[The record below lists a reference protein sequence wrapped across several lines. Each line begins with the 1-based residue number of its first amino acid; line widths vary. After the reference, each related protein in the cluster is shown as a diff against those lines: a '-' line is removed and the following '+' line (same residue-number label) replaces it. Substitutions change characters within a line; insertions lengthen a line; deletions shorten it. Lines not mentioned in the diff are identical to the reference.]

1 LRNDLENSLKIT
13 QGSSNEMKIRFLL
26 ALLSGMTFPALVF
39 SADGVKLGD
48 PSLTAGVPGTGAL
61 TPSDVKTYLSNP
73 ANHSVLSVELPDG
86 LAAGKEAIYIPENN
100 PLTRAKVELGR
111 QLYFDRRLSK
121 DATVSC
127 ADCHSPSAGYGAH
140 TQFGVGVKGQ
150 TGGRNSPT
158 SFNRILSKS
167 QFWDGRAADLEAQAV
182 GPIANP
188 IEMGNTHQGV
198 VSFLTS
204 NEVYRL
210 QFEKVFGAAPNID
223 NVGKAIAAFE
233 RTIVTGTSPYDAYEP
248 LRKFQEAFEEQLED
262 LEDFKQEDPSN
273 FAKYEGL
280 KSKSD
285 ANPMSESAK
294 RGRDLFFSTKSNCS
308 ACHVGAN
315 FTDELY
321 HNLGVGMA
329 SEKPDLGRFD
339 QTKLEKDKGAFKTPT
354 LRNIELNAPYM
365 HDGSQKT
372 LEEVVEWYAKG
383 GHPNPYLS
391 DKIKK
396 LELSEQDKT
405 DLVEFMKALTGPLP
419 VVNEGRLPQ

>member
-1 LRNDLENSLKIT
+1 
-13 QGSSNEMKIRFLL
+13 MKKQLFR
-26 ALLSGMTFPALVF
+26 ALLLGVALPAIGL
-39 SADGVKLGD
+39 SADSVKLGD
-48 PSLTAGVPGTGAL
+48 PSLTAGVPGSGAL
-61 TPSDVKTYLSNP
+61 TAADAKKYLENP
-73 ANHSVLSVELPDG
+73 ANHAVLSVELPEG
-86 LAAGKEAIYIPENN
+86 LSAGKGAVYIPEDN

-140 TQFGVGVKGQ
+140 TQFGVGINGQ

-158 SFNRILSKS
+158 SLNRILSKA
-167 QFWDGRAADLEAQAV
+167 QFWDGRAGSLEAQAV

-188 IEMGNTHQGV
+188 IEMGNTHEGV
-198 VSFLTS
+198 VKFLTA
-204 NEVYRL
+204 NEVYRIE
-210 QFEKVFGAAPNID
+210 FEKVFGAAPNID
-223 NVGKAIAAFE
+223 NVGRAIAAFE

-248 LRKFQEAFEEQLED
+248 LRKFEESFAEQLED
-262 LEDFKQEDPSN
+262 LKDFKEEDPSS
-273 FAKYEGL
+273 FAKYEEL
-280 KSKSD
+280 KKKSD

-321 HNLGVGMA
+321 HNLGVGMDA
-329 SEKPDLGRFD
+329 QKPDLGRFE
-339 QTKLEKDKGAFKTPT
+339 QTKQEKDKGAFKTPT
-354 LRNIELNAPYM
+354 LRNVALNAPYM

-383 GHPNPYLS
+383 GHPNAYLS

-396 LELSEQDKT
+396 LELSDQDKA

-419 VVNEGRLPQ
+419 AVNEGRLPQ